1 MKTIFNTKYILVL
14 ATLLF
19 AIQNV
24 SWSQSQGKMSAY
36 VRKAVAEYQSSQK
49 VKDTASP

>member
-19 AIQNV
+19 AIQKMTHRRLMHPYV
-24 SWSQSQGKMSAY
+24 TDIPGILRGK
-36 VRKAVAEYQSSQK
+36 KNQK
-49 VKDTASP
+49 ILIVVYYN